1 MRIYKT
7 LIILCFVFTFQLVNA
22 QSDLTSQIKNLV
34 GDIIDIHNENI
45 STQNPLK
52 SINEIAEKEADTVIY
67 ITKENISSAF
77 KKAKEY
83 KYAILTVENHT
94 IVRIT
99 APKNTVLSGSWAA
112 KMPYGKGYVKKNI
125 KLTFYENH
133 LNFIIGIPDKQTRR
147 LFLFR

>member
-7 LIILCFVFTFQLVNA
+7 LIILCFVFTFQLVSA
-22 QSDLTSQIKNLV
+22 QSDMTSQIKNLV

-45 STQNPLK
+45 SKQNPIK
-52 SINEIAEKEADTVIY
+52 SINDIAKREADTLIY
-67 ITKENISSAF
+67 ITKKNISSALE
-77 KKAKEY
+77 KTKEY
-83 KYAILTVENHT
+83 KYAILTVNNHT

-99 APKNTVLSGSWAA
+99 DPKHTVLSGLWAA

-133 LNFIIGIPDKQTRR
+133 LNYIIGIPDKQTRR
-147 LFLFR
+147 LFLFK